1 MTRRR
6 RHKVRD
12 SEETKRQLLA
22 AVENLLLRD
31 GFTGLKTNR
40 IAREIGKDKNLI
52 RYYYGGLNN
61 LLKTFIAT
69 KDYWV
74 PFLERYQLIGQSNPK
89 ELKEAFISM
98 MQENFNT
105 FLSNGDMQRLILWQ
119 ISEANPLMRSIS
131 ENRERQG
138 EKLFRL
144 TDPVFRDSDVDFRS
158 VVGLLLGGIYFV
170 TLQGAVDTSVVCG
183 RDAKRDHDRKVLIK
197 TIRQVITWAWRE
209 AEQISDSNKNR
220 ITMNQ
225 ALENLVEQG
234 RNSLAADTVEQWT
247 KFELGLPTM
256 LGQAEQSLLEQ
267 LMNLG
272 SETQIRT
279 FLQVYLAR
287 LVDLSNELLAAGPD
301 RYHAAKQIALLA
313 ETVAKPVIQALPSTF
328 LLPEVFR
335 REIGAK
341 MEELCRIIRQRF
353 TDHGVDPLLVN
364 ICLAGFER
372 FNDPK
377 GKPRWARYRYLKL
390 FQAYLDEFTKSAE
403 ILDDGKVIDAL
414 IAFGYNTVRLPG
426 FIYGLIR
433 KSVDGLPYPEQ
444 KLALKKF
451 SKHFQQIS
459 LQTMQVYSNRRPQLV
474 TELADW
480 IEAEIDYGFA
490 ANPLKRTD
498 SMKLNT
504 SMKGSQL
511 AFWNKL
517 QKDHGVYEEDNL
529 DVFSEKVAHNFTS
542 KGQEDLSP
550 ASIKSKLY
558 AKDASVIDPIEDLLA
573 AMLEDVRRFKK

>member
-1 MTRRR
+1 
-6 RHKVRD
+6 VRD
-12 SEETKRQLLA
+12 SEETKRKLLA
-22 AVENLLLRD
+22 AVEGILLRE
-31 GFTGLKTNR
+31 GFAGLKTNR

-52 RYYYGGLNN
+52 RYYFGGLNN
-61 LLKTFIAT
+61 LLKTYIAT
-69 KDYWV
+69 KDYWP
-74 PFLERYQLIGQSNPK
+74 PFLERYQVIGQSNPK
-89 ELKEAFISM
+89 ELKEAFICM
-98 MQENFNT
+98 MQENLDT
-105 FLSNGDMQRLILWQ
+105 FLGNQEMQRLILWQ

-131 ENRERQG
+131 ESREREG
-138 EKLFRL
+138 EKLFQL
-144 TDPVFRDSDVDFRS
+144 TDPVFRGSDVDFRS

-170 TLQGAVDTSVVCG
+170 ILQGAVDTSVVCG
-183 RDAKRDHDRKVLIK
+183 RDAKSERDRKALTK
-197 TIRQVITWAWRE
+197 TIGQVITWAWRE
-209 AEQISDSNKNR
+209 AERTSDRNQNNVA
-220 ITMNQ
+220 MNEV
-225 ALENLVEQG
+225 LEKLIEQG
-234 RNSLAADTVEQWT
+234 KTSLTNDTPGGWEA
-247 KFELGLPTM
+247 FEHGLPDM
-256 LGQAEQSLLEQ
+256 LAQAERSLLVQ

-279 FLQVYLAR
+279 FLQVYMVR
-287 LVDLSNELLAAGPD
+287 LVELSDELLAAGPD
-301 RYHAAKQIALLA
+301 RHHVAKQIALLA
-313 ETVAKPVIQALPSTF
+313 ETVAKPVIQSLPATF
-328 LLPEVFR
+328 PMPEVFR
-335 REIGAK
+335 REIGAA
-341 MEELCRIIRQRF
+341 MEEHCGNIRTRL
-353 TDHGVDPLLVN
+353 TGHGVDATLAN
-364 ICLAGFER
+364 ICVAGFER

-377 GKPRWARYRYLKL
+377 RKPRWARYRYLKS
-390 FQAYLDEFTKSAE
+390 FQTYLDDFTREAKT
-403 ILDDGKVIDAL
+403 LDDWKVIDAL

-459 LQTMQVYSNRRPQLV
+459 LQTMLVYSTRRPQIV

-490 ANPLKRTD
+490 ANPLKRTG
-498 SMKLNT
+498 SMKMNT

-511 AFWNKL
+511 AFWKKL

-558 AKDASVIDPIEDLLA
+558 SKDPSVIDPIEDLLA
-573 AMLEDVRRFKK
+573 AMLEDVRRFKR